1 MEISSAHNFGA
12 CTNVSCFP
20 LVDVPWWNDLFQFI
34 MIYLFTKK
42 KKQKKQN
49 HHHFVKFILIKKT
62 LVLHHLVYQIA
73 RFLYDWL
80 SMAHASFHQQ
90 ICPIYSSYYIFINF
104 ILKYKVLHHT
114 SLIKTRPLLEK
125 SYKVPIRYCTTHL

>member
-1 MEISSAHNFGA
+1 M
-12 CTNVSCFP
+12 
-20 LVDVPWWNDLFQFI
+20 
-34 MIYLFTKK
+34 
-42 KKQKKQN
+42 
-49 HHHFVKFILIKKT
+49 
-62 LVLHHLVYQIA
+62 VLHHLVYQIA

-125 SYKVPIRYCTTHL
+125 SYKVPIRYCTTHLYIYTPINAANTKASSVNLHFSANTKGNFWVVGLIMAQHTPADCYKVQIRHHDNANYAIFM